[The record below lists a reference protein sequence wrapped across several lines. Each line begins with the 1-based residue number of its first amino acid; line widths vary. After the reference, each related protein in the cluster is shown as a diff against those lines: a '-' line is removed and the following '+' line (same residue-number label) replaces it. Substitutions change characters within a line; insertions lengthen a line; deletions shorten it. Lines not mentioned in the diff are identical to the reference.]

1 MAGAPQLQL
10 LFLAIAILA
19 SVAAAGFLGAWLALR
34 RGAAWW
40 GAAGQIVGLA
50 ASWYCVSMTLTLF
63 NRLMLGFT
71 AFNFPITMSLSH
83 MAIKGVLGVA
93 LAMEA
98 HKRAV
103 LQQGAPGA
111 PALPGGWLA
120 RQRAV
125 AHSLVRSQRL
135 TRRVFSR
142 ILVPLGTTTALDV
155 WLSAVSLQTLEISV
169 YTTAKSCALIFTLGF
184 SLAARL
190 QQPTWGVVGTVL
202 MIGAGVILC
211 SVKPAGVDAVG
222 LVCVLIAAA
231 CGAARWV
238 FTEQ

>member
-1 MAGAPQLQL
+1 MAAPQLQL
-10 LFLAIAILA
+10 LFLAISLLA
-19 SVAAAGFLGAWLALR
+19 SVAAAGFLGAWLATR

-40 GAAGQIVGLA
+40 AAAGQIVGLA

-98 HKRAV
+98 HKRA
-103 LQQGAPGA
+103 AAPPGA
-111 PALPGGWLA
+111 SPLPAGWLA

-125 AHSLVRSQRL
+125 ALSLIRSQRL

-211 SVKPAGVDAVG
+211 SIKPAGVDAVG